1 VAHALQIVHGRDRSE
16 VDAPTRGAVSAALDL
31 QFERGAS
38 GTTILSRSR
47 QEPPWRVVRAF
58 PLPDGSALAHL
69 HNVSGG
75 LLGGDQL
82 ALSVDVGPGAEAQIT
97 TTGATRIY
105 RPRAGAPAAT
115 QRNEVRVAEN
125 GVLEYVP
132 DAIIPYAGSRFLQHT
147 VINLA
152 PGAGLFWWEIAAPG
166 REARGEVFAYESF
179 AMELDVVAGGK
190 LVVAERARLVPRERA
205 AHSLARL
212 GPHRYWATFY
222 ICRVGTSAAE
232 WMRVEQE
239 LRETA
244 SELSSS
250 GVALWGV
257 STLPAHGVVVRCLA
271 VQGRDAIAGLHLL
284 WNAAKRLL
292 YGRDAIR
299 PRKVN

>member
-1 VAHALQIVHGRDRSE
+1 MAHALQVVHRRDRSDA
-16 VDAPTRGAVSAALDL
+16 DAPARGAVCAALDL

-38 GTTILSRSR
+38 GATILSHSR

-58 PLPDGSALAHL
+58 PLRDGSALAHL

-82 ALSVDVGPGAEAQIT
+82 ALSVDVGPGAETQIT

-105 RPRAGAPAAT
+105 RPRADAMAAT
-115 QRNEVRVAEN
+115 QRNEIRVAEN

-147 VINLA
+147 VIDLA
-152 PGAGLFWWEIAAPG
+152 PGAGLFWWEIVAPG
-166 REARGEVFAYESF
+166 REARGELFAYESF
-179 AMELDVVAGGK
+179 AMKLDLLAGGK
-190 LVVAERARLVPRERA
+190 LVAAERARLVPRERA
-205 AHSLARL
+205 AQSLARL
-212 GPHRYWATFY
+212 GPYRYWATFY
-222 ICRVGTSAAE
+222 ICRAGTCAAE
-232 WMRVEQE
+232 WIRVEQE
-239 LRETA
+239 LRERA
-244 SELSSS
+244 SELPSS
-250 GVALWGV
+250 GAALWGA
-257 STLPAHGVVVRCLA
+257 STLPAEGVVVRCLA
-271 VQGRDAIAGLHLL
+271 VHGRDAIAGLHSL